1 MGGTIV
7 TFYFFRFDWLL
18 QMDVV
23 EGWLLLL
30 LLLLSLEKSIVR
42 RRSWTCVE
50 AKRVGKS

>member
-30 LLLLSLEKSIVR
+30 LSLEKSIVR